1 MFNFQKEVVINSADQ
16 YAIVTAPTAGKPS
29 AAGTKFPKK
38 LRVHGGGDY
47 FGNYIVDKKAY
58 KTAPIPGSN
67 FSLTILPQVADINKH
82 VQILIELGLD
92 SDYRGDYGS
101 ALWYFRKPILVDVTL
116 GATVNDSAK
125 AIYDA
130 IKAAIPAEYK
140 FINVKLDTTTA
151 ASNHRVVVSGS
162 DSYQKVLK
170 VVLNEFYCE
179 ERCGDNGSEEV
190 HTITEMDNS
199 ALVTAAPGGW
209 FSYTANNVEFGTY
222 DYIIHNLR
230 LPTYENFRFTSP
242 ARVEMPM
249 MGREY
254 HQFSFA
260 YCVPRQG
267 LGGLSAVGQTI
278 HSTTLH
284 TFYVEDSLA
293 EDFKDKL
300 EEIGVTIED
309 IDRTGNDHVT
319 VLPDAFASSQD
330 LANAAAIEVNTDA
343 IETNAEAIEAN
354 STADEALKG
363 RVAAVEAKNT
373 QQDTTIASKA
383 DASALAAKADA
394 ANVYTKSQ
402 VYQKSETYSKT
413 EADEKFEPK
422 A

>member
-16 YAIVTAPTAGKPS
+16 YAIVSAPTAGKPS

-38 LRVHGGGDY
+38 LRVHGGGEY

-67 FSLTILPQVADINKH
+67 FSLTITPQAADFNKH

-101 ALWYFRKPILVDVTL
+101 ALWYFRKPIVVDVMLQDTQDKC
-116 GATVNDSAK
+116 AEV
-125 AIYDA
+125 IYKA
-130 IKAAIPAEYK
+130 IKAAIPVEYK
-140 FINVKLDTTTA
+140 FVGVKLNDAGSADTVT
-151 ASNHRVVVSGS
+151 VSGS

-170 VVLNEFYCE
+170 VVLSEFYCE
-179 ERCGDNGSEEV
+179 ERCAGNGSEEIR
-190 HTITEMDNS
+190 TITEMDNS
-199 ALVTAAPGGW
+199 ALVTASPGGW

-249 MGREY
+249 IGREY

-267 LGGLSAVGQTI
+267 LGGLSAVGQTV

-330 LANAAAIEVNTDA
+330 LANAAAIEANADA
-343 IETNAEAIEAN
+343 IEEN

-363 RVAAVEAKNT
+363 RVASVEAKNT

-383 DASALAAKADA
+383 DA
-394 ANVYTKSQ
+394 ANVYTKSE
-402 VYQKSETYSKT
+402 VYRKSETYSQA
-413 EADEKFEPK
+413 EANEKFQPK

>member
-16 YAIVTAPTAGKPS
+16 YASVTAPAAGKPS

-38 LRVHGGGDY
+38 LRVHGGGEY

-58 KTAPIPGSN
+58 KTAPIPGTN
-67 FSLTILPQVADINKH
+67 FSLTITPQAADFNKH

-101 ALWYFRKPILVDVTL
+101 ALWYFRKPIVVDVMLQDTQDKC
-116 GATVNDSAK
+116 AEV
-125 AIYDA
+125 IYKA
-130 IKAAIPAEYK
+130 IKAAIPVEYK
-140 FINVKLDTTTA
+140 FVGVKLNDAGSADTVT
-151 ASNHRVVVSGS
+151 VSGS
-162 DSYQKVLK
+162 DSYQKILK
-170 VVLNEFYCE
+170 VVLSEFYCE
-179 ERCGDNGSEEV
+179 ERCAGNGSEEIR
-190 HTITEMDNS
+190 TITEMDNS
-199 ALVTAAPGGW
+199 ALVTASPGGW

-242 ARVEMPM
+242 AAVEMPM
-249 MGREY
+249 KGREY

-330 LANAAAIEVNTDA
+330 LANAAAIAANADA
-343 IETNAEAIEAN
+343 IETN

-363 RVAAVEAKNT
+363 RVTAVEAKNT
-373 QQDTTIASKA
+373 KQDTAIASKA
-383 DASALAAKADA
+383 EASALAAKADA
-394 ANVYTKSQ
+394 ANVYTKSE
-402 VYQKSETYSKT
+402 VYKKSETYSKT
-413 EADEKFEPK
+413 EANEKFEPK

>member
-16 YAIVTAPTAGKPS
+16 YAIVTAPAAGKPS

-38 LRVHGGGDY
+38 LRVHGGGEY

-58 KTAPIPGSN
+58 KTAPIPGTN
-67 FSLTILPQVADINKH
+67 FSLTITPQAADFNKH

-101 ALWYFRKPILVDVTL
+101 ALWYFRKPIVVDVMLQDTQDKC
-116 GATVNDSAK
+116 AEV
-125 AIYDA
+125 IYKA
-130 IKAAIPAEYK
+130 IKAAIPVEYK
-140 FINVKLDTTTA
+140 FVGVKLNDAGSADTVT
-151 ASNHRVVVSGS
+151 VSGS

-170 VVLNEFYCE
+170 VVLSEFYCE
-179 ERCGDNGSEEV
+179 ERCAGNGSEEIR
-190 HTITEMDNS
+190 TITEMDNS
-199 ALVTAAPGGW
+199 ALVTASPGGW

-249 MGREY
+249 IGHEY

-330 LANAAAIEVNTDA
+330 LANAAAIQANADA
-343 IETNAEAIEAN
+343 IETNAEAIETN
-354 STADEALKG
+354 STADEALKV
-363 RVAAVEAKNT
+363 RVASVEEKNT

-383 DASALAAKADA
+383 DKSALAAKADQTA
-394 ANVYTKSQ
+394 VDALEGRVEALE
-402 VYQKSETYSKT
+402 SEQGG
-413 EADEKFEPK
+413 A
-422 A
+422 

>member
-58 KTAPIPGSN
+58 KTAPIPGTN
-67 FSLTILPQVADINKH
+67 FSLTITPQAADFNKH

-101 ALWYFRKPILVDVTL
+101 ALWYFRKPIVVDVMLQDTQDKC
-116 GATVNDSAK
+116 AEV
-125 AIYDA
+125 IYKA
-130 IKAAIPAEYK
+130 IKAAIPVEYK
-140 FINVKLDTTTA
+140 FVDVKLNDTGSADTVT
-151 ASNHRVVVSGS
+151 VSGA

-170 VVLNEFYCE
+170 VVLSEFYCE
-179 ERCGDNGSEEV
+179 ERCAGNSSEEIR
-190 HTITEMDNS
+190 TITEMDNS
-199 ALVTAAPGGW
+199 ALVTAATGGW

-249 MGREY
+249 IGHEY

-330 LANAAAIEVNTDA
+330 LANAAAIAVNADA

-354 STADEALKG
+354 SEADEALKG

>member
-16 YAIVTAPTAGKPS
+16 YAIVSAPTAGKPS

-38 LRVHGGGDY
+38 LRVHGGGEY

-67 FSLTILPQVADINKH
+67 FSLVITPQAADFNKH

-101 ALWYFRKPILVDVTL
+101 ALWYFRKPIVVDVMLQDTQDKC
-116 GATVNDSAK
+116 AEV
-125 AIYDA
+125 IYKA
-130 IKAAIPAEYK
+130 IKAAIPVEYK
-140 FINVKLDTTTA
+140 FIDVKLNDNGSADTVTVT
-151 ASNHRVVVSGS
+151 GS
-162 DSYQKVLK
+162 DSYQKILK
-170 VVLNEFYCE
+170 VVLSEFYCE
-179 ERCGDNGSEEV
+179 DRCAGNGSEEIR
-190 HTITEMDNS
+190 TITEMDNS

-209 FSYTANNVEFGTY
+209 FKYTANNVEFGTY

-242 ARVEMPM
+242 AAVEMPM
-249 MGREY
+249 KGREY

-330 LANAAAIEVNTDA
+330 LANAAAIAVNADA

-354 STADEALKG
+354 SEADEALKG

-373 QQDTTIASKA
+373 QQDTTIAGKA

-394 ANVYTKSQ
+394 ANVYTKSE

>member
-16 YAIVTAPTAGKPS
+16 YAIVSAPTAGKPS

-38 LRVHGGGDY
+38 LRVHGGGEY

-58 KTAPIPGSN
+58 KTAPIPGTN
-67 FSLTILPQVADINKH
+67 FSLTITPQAADFNKH

-101 ALWYFRKPILVDVTL
+101 ALWYFRKPIVVDVMLQDTQDKC
-116 GATVNDSAK
+116 AEV
-125 AIYDA
+125 IYKA
-130 IKAAIPAEYK
+130 IKAAIPVEYK
-140 FINVKLDTTTA
+140 FVGVKLNDTGSADTVT
-151 ASNHRVVVSGS
+151 VSGS

-170 VVLNEFYCE
+170 VVLSEFYCE
-179 ERCGDNGSEEV
+179 ERCAGNGSEEIR
-190 HTITEMDNS
+190 TITEMDNN
-199 ALVTAAPGGW
+199 ALVTASPGGW

-249 MGREY
+249 IGREY

-330 LANAAAIEVNTDA
+330 LANAAAIEANADA

-354 STADEALKG
+354 STADEALKV
-363 RVAAVEAKNT
+363 RVAAVETKNT

-383 DASALAAKADA
+383 DASALASKADQSA
-394 ANVYTKSQ
+394 VDALEGRV
-402 VYQKSETYSKT
+402 
-413 EADEKFEPK
+413 EALEG

>member
-16 YAIVTAPTAGKPS
+16 YAIVSAPTAGKPS

-58 KTAPIPGSN
+58 KTAPIPGTN
-67 FSLTILPQVADINKH
+67 FSLTITPQAADFNKY

-101 ALWYFRKPILVDVTL
+101 ALWYFRKPIVVDVMLQDTQDKC
-116 GATVNDSAK
+116 AEV
-125 AIYDA
+125 IYKA
-130 IKAAIPAEYK
+130 IKAAIPVEYK
-140 FINVKLDTTTA
+140 FVDVKLNDAGSADTVT
-151 ASNHRVVVSGS
+151 VSGA

-170 VVLNEFYCE
+170 VVLSEFYCE
-179 ERCGDNGSEEV
+179 DRCAGNGSEEIR
-190 HTITEMDNS
+190 TITEMDNS

-209 FSYTANNVEFGTY
+209 FKYTANNVEFGTY

-242 ARVEMPM
+242 AAVEMPM
-249 MGREY
+249 KGREY

-330 LANAAAIEVNTDA
+330 LANAAAIAVNADA

-354 STADEALKG
+354 SEADEALKG

-373 QQDTTIASKA
+373 QQDTTIAGKA

-394 ANVYTKSQ
+394 ANVYTKSE

>member
-58 KTAPIPGSN
+58 KTAPIPGTN
-67 FSLTILPQVADINKH
+67 FSLTITPQAADFNKH

-101 ALWYFRKPILVDVTL
+101 ALWYFRKPIVVDVMLQDTQDKC
-116 GATVNDSAK
+116 AEV
-125 AIYDA
+125 IYKA
-130 IKAAIPAEYK
+130 IKAAIPVEYK
-140 FINVKLDTTTA
+140 FVDVKLNDAGSADTVT
-151 ASNHRVVVSGS
+151 VSGS

-170 VVLNEFYCE
+170 VVLSEFYCE
-179 ERCGDNGSEEV
+179 ERCAGNGSEEIR
-190 HTITEMDNS
+190 TITEMDNS
-199 ALVTAAPGGW
+199 ALVTAATGGW

-242 ARVEMPM
+242 VRVEMPM

-330 LANAAAIEVNTDA
+330 LANAAAIAVNADA

-354 STADEALKG
+354 SEADEALKG

>member
-16 YAIVTAPTAGKPS
+16 YAIVSAPTAGKPS

-38 LRVHGGGDY
+38 LRVHGGGEY

-67 FSLTILPQVADINKH
+67 FSLTITPQAADFNKH

-101 ALWYFRKPILVDVTL
+101 ALWYFRKPIVVDVMLQDTQDKC
-116 GATVNDSAK
+116 AEV
-125 AIYDA
+125 IYKA
-130 IKAAIPAEYK
+130 IKAAIPVEYK
-140 FINVKLDTTTA
+140 FVGVKLNDAGSADTVT
-151 ASNHRVVVSGS
+151 VSGS

-170 VVLNEFYCE
+170 VVLSEFYCE
-179 ERCGDNGSEEV
+179 ERCAGNGSEEIR
-190 HTITEMDNS
+190 TITEMDNS
-199 ALVTAAPGGW
+199 ALVTASPGGW

-249 MGREY
+249 IGREY

-267 LGGLSAVGQTI
+267 LGGLSAVGQTV

-330 LANAAAIEVNTDA
+330 LANAAAIEANADA
-343 IETNAEAIEAN
+343 IEEN

-383 DASALAAKADA
+383 DA
-394 ANVYTKSQ
+394 ANVYTKSE
-402 VYQKSETYSKT
+402 VYRKSETYSQV
-413 EADEKFEPK
+413 EANEKFQPK

>member
-16 YAIVTAPTAGKPS
+16 YAIVSAPTAGKPS

-38 LRVHGGGDY
+38 LRVHGGGEY

-58 KTAPIPGSN
+58 KTAPIPGTN
-67 FSLTILPQVADINKH
+67 FSLTITPQAADFNKH

-101 ALWYFRKPILVDVTL
+101 ALWYFRKPIVVDVMLQDTQDKC
-116 GATVNDSAK
+116 AEV
-125 AIYDA
+125 IYKA
-130 IKAAIPAEYK
+130 IKAAIPVEYK
-140 FINVKLDTTTA
+140 FVGVKLNDAGSADTVT
-151 ASNHRVVVSGS
+151 VSGS

-179 ERCGDNGSEEV
+179 DRCAGSSEEIR
-190 HTITEMDNS
+190 TITEMDNS
-199 ALVTAAPGGW
+199 ALVTASPGGW

-249 MGREY
+249 IGREY

-267 LGGLSAVGQTI
+267 LGGLSAVGQTV

-330 LANAAAIEVNTDA
+330 LANAAAIAANADA
-343 IETNAEAIEAN
+343 IETNIEAISAN
-354 STADEALKG
+354 SEADEALKG

-383 DASALAAKADA
+383 DASALATKADASALAAKADQTT
-394 ANVYTKSQ
+394 VDELEGR
-402 VYQKSETYSKT
+402 V
-413 EADEKFEPK
+413 EALENKGEG

>member
-16 YAIVTAPTAGKPS
+16 YAIVTAPAAGKPS

-38 LRVHGGGDY
+38 LRVHGGGEY

-58 KTAPIPGSN
+58 KTAPIPGTN
-67 FSLTILPQVADINKH
+67 FSLTITPQAADFNKH

-101 ALWYFRKPILVDVTL
+101 ALWYFRKPIVVDVMLQDTQDKC
-116 GATVNDSAK
+116 AEV
-125 AIYDA
+125 IYKA
-130 IKAAIPAEYK
+130 IKAAIPVEYK
-140 FINVKLDTTTA
+140 FVNVKLNDAGSADTVT
-151 ASNHRVVVSGS
+151 VSGS

-170 VVLNEFYCE
+170 VVLSEFYCE
-179 ERCGDNGSEEV
+179 ERCAGNGSEEIR
-190 HTITEMDNS
+190 TITEMDNS
-199 ALVTAAPGGW
+199 ALVTAATGGW

-249 MGREY
+249 IGREY

-267 LGGLSAVGQTI
+267 LGGLSAVGQTV

-330 LANAAAIEVNTDA
+330 LSNAAAIAANADA
-343 IETNAEAIEAN
+343 IETNTE
-354 STADEALKG
+354 ADEALKG

-383 DASALAAKADA
+383 DA
-394 ANVYTKSQ
+394 ANVYTKSE
-402 VYQKSETYSKT
+402 VYRKSETYSQA
-413 EADEKFEPK
+413 EANEKFQPK

>member
-16 YAIVTAPTAGKPS
+16 YAIVSAPTAGKPS

-67 FSLTILPQVADINKH
+67 FSLVITPQAADFNKH

-101 ALWYFRKPILVDVTL
+101 ALWYFRKPIVVDVMLQDTQDKC
-116 GATVNDSAK
+116 AEV
-125 AIYDA
+125 IYKA
-130 IKAAIPAEYK
+130 IKAAIPVEYK
-140 FINVKLDTTTA
+140 FVNVKLNDAGSADTVT
-151 ASNHRVVVSGS
+151 VSGS

-170 VVLNEFYCE
+170 VVLSEFYCE
-179 ERCGDNGSEEV
+179 DRCAGNGSEEIR
-190 HTITEMDNS
+190 TITEMDNS
-199 ALVTAAPGGW
+199 ALVTAATGGW

-242 ARVEMPM
+242 AAVEMPM
-249 MGREY
+249 KGREY

-330 LANAAAIEVNTDA
+330 LANAAAIAVNADA

-354 STADEALKG
+354 SEADEALKG

-373 QQDTTIASKA
+373 QQDTTIAGKA

-394 ANVYTKSQ
+394 ANVYTKSE

>member
-16 YAIVTAPTAGKPS
+16 YAIVSAPAAGKPS

-67 FSLTILPQVADINKH
+67 FSLVITPQAADFNKH

-101 ALWYFRKPILVDVTL
+101 ALWYFRKPIVVDVMLQDTQDKC
-116 GATVNDSAK
+116 AEV
-125 AIYDA
+125 IYKA
-130 IKAAIPAEYK
+130 IKAAIPVEYK
-140 FINVKLDTTTA
+140 FVNVKLNDAGSADTVT
-151 ASNHRVVVSGS
+151 VSGS

-170 VVLNEFYCE
+170 VVLSEFYCE
-179 ERCGDNGSEEV
+179 ERCAGNGSEEIR
-190 HTITEMDNS
+190 TITEMDNS

-209 FSYTANNVEFGTY
+209 FKYTANNVEFGTY

-242 ARVEMPM
+242 AAVEMPM
-249 MGREY
+249 KGREY

-330 LANAAAIEVNTDA
+330 LANAAAIAVNADA

-354 STADEALKG
+354 SEADEALKS

-373 QQDTTIASKA
+373 QQDTTIAGKA

-394 ANVYTKSQ
+394 ANVYTKSE

>member
-16 YAIVTAPTAGKPS
+16 YAIVSAPTAGKPS

-38 LRVHGGGDY
+38 LRVHGGGEY

-58 KTAPIPGSN
+58 KTAPIPGTN
-67 FSLTILPQVADINKH
+67 FSLTITPQAADFNKH

-101 ALWYFRKPILVDVTL
+101 ALWYFRKPIVVDVMLQDTQDKC
-116 GATVNDSAK
+116 AEV
-125 AIYDA
+125 IYKA
-130 IKAAIPAEYK
+130 IKAAIPVEYK
-140 FINVKLDTTTA
+140 FVDVKLNDAGSADTVT
-151 ASNHRVVVSGS
+151 VSGS
-162 DSYQKVLK
+162 DSYQKILK
-170 VVLNEFYCE
+170 VVLSEFYCE
-179 ERCGDNGSEEV
+179 ERCAGNGSEEIR
-190 HTITEMDNS
+190 TITEMDNS

-209 FSYTANNVEFGTY
+209 FKYTANNVEFGTY

-249 MGREY
+249 IGREY

-267 LGGLSAVGQTI
+267 LGGLSAVGQTV

-330 LANAAAIEVNTDA
+330 LANAAAIAANADA
-343 IETNAEAIEAN
+343 IETNSE
-354 STADEALKG
+354 ADEALEG
-363 RVAAVEAKNT
+363 RVAAVEAENT

-383 DASALAAKADA
+383 DASALAAKADKSALA
-394 ANVYTKSQ
+394 AK
-402 VYQKSETYSKT
+402 
-413 EADEKFEPK
+413 ADQTAVDALEGRVEVLEGKHAGE
-422 A
+422 

>member
-16 YAIVTAPTAGKPS
+16 YAIVAAPTAGKPS

-38 LRVHGGGDY
+38 LRVHGGGEY

-58 KTAPIPGSN
+58 KTAPIPGTN
-67 FSLTILPQVADINKH
+67 FSLTITPQAADFNKH

-101 ALWYFRKPILVDVTL
+101 ALWYFRKPIVVDVMLQDTQDKC
-116 GATVNDSAK
+116 AEV
-125 AIYDA
+125 IYKA
-130 IKAAIPAEYK
+130 IKAAIPVEYK
-140 FINVKLDTTTA
+140 FVDVKLNDAGSADTVT
-151 ASNHRVVVSGS
+151 VSGS
-162 DSYQKVLK
+162 DSYQKILK
-170 VVLNEFYCE
+170 VVLSEFYCE
-179 ERCGDNGSEEV
+179 EHCAGNGSEEIR
-190 HTITEMDNS
+190 TITEMDNS

-209 FSYTANNVEFGTY
+209 FKYTANNVEFGTY

-249 MGREY
+249 IGHEY

-330 LANAAAIEVNTDA
+330 LTNAAAIAANADA
-343 IETNAEAIEAN
+343 IETNAEAIEEN
-354 STADEALKG
+354 STADEALKV

-394 ANVYTKSQ
+394 ANVYTKSE

>member
-16 YAIVTAPTAGKPS
+16 YAIVSAPTAGKPS

-38 LRVHGGGDY
+38 LRVHGGGEY

-67 FSLTILPQVADINKH
+67 FSLTITPQAADFNKH

-101 ALWYFRKPILVDVTL
+101 ALWYFRKPIVVDVMLQDTQDKC
-116 GATVNDSAK
+116 AEV
-125 AIYDA
+125 IYKA
-130 IKAAIPAEYK
+130 IKAAIPVEYK
-140 FINVKLDTTTA
+140 FVGVKLNDAGSADTVT
-151 ASNHRVVVSGS
+151 VSGS

-170 VVLNEFYCE
+170 VVLSEFYCE
-179 ERCGDNGSEEV
+179 ERCAGNGSEEIR
-190 HTITEMDNS
+190 TITEMDNS
-199 ALVTAAPGGW
+199 ALVTASPGGW

-249 MGREY
+249 IGREY

-267 LGGLSAVGQTI
+267 LGGLSAVGQTV

-330 LANAAAIEVNTDA
+330 LANAAAIEANADA
-343 IETNAEAIEAN
+343 IEEN

-383 DASALAAKADA
+383 DA
-394 ANVYTKSQ
+394 ANVYTKSE
-402 VYQKSETYSKT
+402 VYRKSETYSQA
-413 EADEKFEPK
+413 EANEKFQPK

>member
-1 MFNFQKEVVINSADQ
+1 MFNFQKEVVINSAGQ

-38 LRVHGGGDY
+38 LRVHGGGEY

-58 KTAPIPGSN
+58 KTAPIPGTN
-67 FSLTILPQVADINKH
+67 FSLTITPQAADFNKH

-101 ALWYFRKPILVDVTL
+101 ALWYFRKPIVVDVMLQDTQDKC
-116 GATVNDSAK
+116 AEV
-125 AIYDA
+125 IYKA
-130 IKAAIPAEYK
+130 IKAAIPVEYK
-140 FINVKLDTTTA
+140 FINVKLNDAGSADTVTVT
-151 ASNHRVVVSGS
+151 GS

-170 VVLNEFYCE
+170 VVLSEFYCE
-179 ERCGDNGSEEV
+179 ERCAGNGSEEV
-190 HTITEMDNS
+190 RTITEMDNS
-199 ALVTAAPGGW
+199 ALVTASPGGW

-249 MGREY
+249 IGHEY

-330 LANAAAIEVNTDA
+330 LTNAAAIAANAEA
-343 IETNAEAIEAN
+343 IETNADAISTN
-354 STADEALKG
+354 SEADEALKG

-394 ANVYTKSQ
+394 ANVYTKSE

>member
-38 LRVHGGGDY
+38 LRVHGGGEY

-58 KTAPIPGSN
+58 KTAPIPGTN
-67 FSLTILPQVADINKH
+67 FSLTITPQAADFNKH

-101 ALWYFRKPILVDVTL
+101 ALWYFRKPIVVDVMLQDTQDKC
-116 GATVNDSAK
+116 AEV
-125 AIYDA
+125 IYKA
-130 IKAAIPAEYK
+130 IKAAIPVEYK
-140 FINVKLDTTTA
+140 FVGVKLNDAGSADTVT
-151 ASNHRVVVSGS
+151 VSGS

-170 VVLNEFYCE
+170 VVLSEFYCE
-179 ERCGDNGSEEV
+179 ERCAGNGSEEIR
-190 HTITEMDNS
+190 TITEMDNS
-199 ALVTAAPGGW
+199 ALVTASPGGW

-249 MGREY
+249 IGHEY

-330 LANAAAIEVNTDA
+330 LANAAAIAANADA
-343 IETNAEAIEAN
+343 IETN
-354 STADEALKG
+354 STADEALKV
-363 RVAAVEAKNT
+363 RVAAVETKNT

-394 ANVYTKSQ
+394 SALADKADKTTVTALEGK
-402 VYQKSETYSKT
+402 VTTLEGRVDTLESEQGG
-413 EADEKFEPK
+413 A
-422 A
+422 

>member
-16 YAIVTAPTAGKPS
+16 YAIVSAPAAGKPS

-38 LRVHGGGDY
+38 LRVHGGGEY

-58 KTAPIPGSN
+58 KTAPIPGTN
-67 FSLTILPQVADINKH
+67 FSLTITPQAADFNKH

-101 ALWYFRKPILVDVTL
+101 ALWYFRKPIVVDVMLQDTQDKC
-116 GATVNDSAK
+116 AEV
-125 AIYDA
+125 IYKA
-130 IKAAIPAEYK
+130 IKAAIPVEYK
-140 FINVKLDTTTA
+140 FVDVKLNDAGSADTVT
-151 ASNHRVVVSGS
+151 VSGS
-162 DSYQKVLK
+162 DSYQKILK
-170 VVLNEFYCE
+170 VVLSEFYCE
-179 ERCGDNGSEEV
+179 ERCAGNGSEEIR
-190 HTITEMDNS
+190 TITEMDNS

-209 FSYTANNVEFGTY
+209 FKYTANNVEFGTY

-242 ARVEMPM
+242 AAVEMPM
-249 MGREY
+249 IGREY

-293 EDFKDKL
+293 EDFKGKL

-330 LANAAAIEVNTDA
+330 LANAAAIS
-343 IETNAEAIEAN
+343 AN
-354 STADEALKG
+354 SEADEALKG
-363 RVAAVEAKNT
+363 RVAAVETKNT

-394 ANVYTKSQ
+394 ADVYTKSE

-413 EADEKFEPK
+413 EANEKFEPK